1 MLSYR
6 DAAQAAIGSRHHSAM
21 LLNGGEHE
29 NADDPTHFC

>member
-6 DAAQAAIGSRHHSAM
+6 NAAQAAIGSRHQSAI
-21 LLNGGEHE
+21 LLMGEHE